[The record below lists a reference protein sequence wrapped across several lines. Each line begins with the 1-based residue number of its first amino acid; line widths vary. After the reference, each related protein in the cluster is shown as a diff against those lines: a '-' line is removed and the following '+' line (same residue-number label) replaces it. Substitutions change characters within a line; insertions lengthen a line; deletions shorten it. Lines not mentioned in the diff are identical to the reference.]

1 MELFFLLLELL
12 FPRSGTFSS
21 ISWNRLELFDVYKKG
36 VILSK
41 VKTSLK

>member
-1 MELFFLLLELL
+1 MELFFLPLELL
-12 FPRSGTFSS
+12 FPQSGTFCS
-21 ISWNRLELFDVYKKG
+21 ISWKKLELFDVYEKG